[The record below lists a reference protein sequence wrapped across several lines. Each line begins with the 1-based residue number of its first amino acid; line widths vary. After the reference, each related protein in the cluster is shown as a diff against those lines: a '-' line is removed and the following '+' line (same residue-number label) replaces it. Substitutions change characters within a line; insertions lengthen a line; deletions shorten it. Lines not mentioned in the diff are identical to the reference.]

1 MFVVDTNILLY
12 AANRNALE
20 HKICRKFILKCRKQ
34 VSPWYLTWGIVYEF
48 LRVATHPRVFLK
60 PWSIG
65 NAWDFIQSLHASP
78 SLSMLTET
86 ERHLEV
92 AAEVFNAIPLLSG
105 NLVFYGRTAI
115 LMKEH
120 GIKRI
125 YTRDTD
131 FHHFAFLEVINPL
144 QS

>member
-12 AANRNALE
+12 AANTNSGE
-20 HKICRKFILKCRKQ
+20 HKICRRFILECRKQ

-48 LRVATHPRVFLK
+48 LRVATHPRVFRK
-60 PWSIG
+60 PLHIMD
-65 NAWDFIQSLHASP
+65 AWKFIQSLQASP
-78 SLSMLTET
+78 SLSMLMET
-86 ERHLEV
+86 DLHSEV
-92 AAEVFNAIPLLSG
+92 ASEVFNAIPLLLG
-105 NLVFYGRTAI
+105 NLVFDGRTAV

-131 FHHFAFLEVINPL
+131 FHRFPFLEVIDPL
-144 QS
+144 QV